1 MKYREPQTRRI
12 FQENLQFKAIDI
24 IKIFPGIDAQQ
35 QESTPHID
43 WFPWHTKYQILN
55 TKNTAEQQQSS
66 PKVYSDTI
74 TISLQVQV
82 LVPVADTMSRL
93 LLIFK
98 Y

>member
-1 MKYREPQTRRI
+1 MKYREPQSRRI
-12 FQENLQFKAIDI
+12 FQGNLQFKAIDI

-35 QESTPHID
+35 QESTPHIAID

-66 PKVYSDTI
+66 PKVYFDTI
-74 TISLQVQV
+74 TISLQV
-82 LVPVADTMSRL
+82 LLLVADTMSRL